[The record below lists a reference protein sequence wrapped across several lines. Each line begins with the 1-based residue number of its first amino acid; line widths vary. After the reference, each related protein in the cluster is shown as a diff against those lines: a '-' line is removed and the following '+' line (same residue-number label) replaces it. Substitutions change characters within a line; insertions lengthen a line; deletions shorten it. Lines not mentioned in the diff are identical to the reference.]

1 MRCSIYL
8 DGRHSRMQRHWR
20 VRMRRFSTSCGE
32 DSEAGGLRRREWWR
46 RCAYERE
53 NHPAQHRVGDNSDQ
67 KGDGRIQKGRAM

>member
-1 MRCSIYL
+1 MAMSLLRNRPSSAY
-8 DGRHSRMQRHWR
+8 
-20 VRMRRFSTSCGE
+20 TSCGE

-53 NHPAQHRVGDNSDQ
+53 NHPAHYRVGDNSDQ